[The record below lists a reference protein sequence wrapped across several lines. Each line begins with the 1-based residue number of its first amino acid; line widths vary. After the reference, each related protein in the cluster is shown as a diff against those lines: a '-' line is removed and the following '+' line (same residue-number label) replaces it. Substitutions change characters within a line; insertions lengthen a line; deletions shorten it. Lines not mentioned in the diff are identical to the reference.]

1 LIVMGL
7 RIEVIPGESFLH
19 KLDPRPK
26 FLLFLF
32 ITVIVIYFTDPIY
45 VGAIMVAVLLLT
57 RACDISV
64 RKTAVIVKASSPLL
78 VVYGLINVVLG
89 PANSVAAKTLSNILF
104 YLVPIMNWF
113 PVTPQGIVQS
123 IAIVIRYAIVVYL
136 LQLVLFTT
144 PVVDIVLAL
153 VKWKFPSS
161 LALGT
166 SIGFNFVPVFMNTAS
181 SIMDAQACR
190 GWKGLK
196 SGNLAD
202 RIRALPVL
210 LVPLFL
216 HGIESA
222 QKIAVAIEAKGFG
235 YDLPKRTYSRE
246 IRLRTVDYATLVI
259 EVILFAVSTVLWYT
273 GYGTYMF
280 TYSLLA
286 GLRI

>member
-1 LIVMGL
+1 MGL
-7 RIEVIPGESFLH
+7 RIEVIPGKSFLH

-26 FLLFLF
+26 FVLFLL

-45 VGAIMVAVLLLT
+45 VGAIMLAVLLLT
-57 RACDISV
+57 RACNISI
-64 RKTAVIVKASSPLL
+64 RKTGVIVKASSPLL
-78 VVYGLINVVLG
+78 VMYGLVNVVLG
-89 PANSVAAKTLSNILF
+89 PANTLAAKTPANILF
-104 YLVPIMNWF
+104 YFIPVMNWL

-123 IAIVIRYAIVVYL
+123 VAIVIRYAIVVYL

-161 LALGT
+161 LALGV
-166 SIGFNFVPVFMNTAS
+166 SIGFNFVPVFMNTAA

-202 RIRALPVL
+202 RVKALPVL

-235 YDLPKRTYSRE
+235 YNLAKRTYSRE
-246 IRLRTVDYATLVI
+246 IRLRTIDYVTLAVECI
-259 EVILFAVSTVLWYT
+259 IFVVSTILYYT

-280 TYSLLA
+280 TYLLLS
-286 GLRI
+286 GLRL